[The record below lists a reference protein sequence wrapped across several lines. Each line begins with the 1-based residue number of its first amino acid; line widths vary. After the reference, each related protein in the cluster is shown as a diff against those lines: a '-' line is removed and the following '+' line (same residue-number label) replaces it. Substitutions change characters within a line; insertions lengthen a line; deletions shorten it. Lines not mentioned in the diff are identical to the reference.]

1 MLLNQKSMQ
10 NQLKL
15 LENEFKQELNELIG
29 SGKFI
34 NVQNALSIC
43 QSHLQKSKDFFLSQK
58 SVSPSDEI
66 YYFKYFKPKILAK
79 IIFYRKINDIQIEFP
94 LGDEEVRLRYIK
106 LHLQNG
112 HLFFKQYNT
121 IITYYRHK
129 REHLDEN
136 FFIRENA
143 RLHSDIEHR
152 FLSLDFTHS
161 TGYDEILAEYIALVK
176 VQEFLESVQRDT
188 SKLNLPTLSTEL
200 NESSELKWTSSKS
213 ALVEMI
219 YGLNAV
225 GAVNDGKMEVKR
237 IAFWMGSTFNID
249 IGDVYKTYA
258 EIKNRKGNRSKF
270 LDSLAEG
277 LNNRMN
283 ADEAGMS

>member
-43 QSHLQKSKDFFLSQK
+43 QLHLQKSKDFFLSQK
-58 SVSPSDEI
+58 SVNPSDEI

-106 LHLQNG
+106 LNLQNG

-143 RLHSDIEHR
+143 RLHSDMEHR

-176 VQEFLESVQRDT
+176 VQEFLEGVQKDT
-188 SKLNLPTLSTEL
+188 GKLHLPTISTEL

-258 EIKNRKGNRSKF
+258 EIKNRKGNRTKF

-283 ADEAGMS
+283 ADEAGLN

>member
-1 MLLNQKSMQ
+1 M
-10 NQLKL
+10 
-15 LENEFKQELNELIG
+15 
-29 SGKFI
+29 
-34 NVQNALSIC
+34 
-43 QSHLQKSKDFFLSQK
+43 
-58 SVSPSDEI
+58 
-66 YYFKYFKPKILAK
+66 
-79 IIFYRKINDIQIEFP
+79 
-94 LGDEEVRLRYIK
+94 
-106 LHLQNG
+106 
-112 HLFFKQYNT
+112 
-121 IITYYRHK
+121 
-129 REHLDEN
+129 
-136 FFIRENA
+136 
-143 RLHSDIEHR
+143 
-152 FLSLDFTHS
+152 DFTHS

-176 VQEFLESVQRDT
+176 VQEFLESVQKDT

-258 EIKNRKGNRSKF
+258 EIKNRKGNRTKF

-283 ADEAGMS
+283 ADDAGLS

>member
-1 MLLNQKSMQ
+1 MQ

-94 LGDEEVRLRYIK
+94 LGDEEVRLRYVK

-143 RLHSDIEHR
+143 RLHSDMEHR
-152 FLSLDFTHS
+152 FFSLDFTHS

-176 VQEFLESVQRDT
+176 VQDFLEGVQKDSV
-188 SKLNLPTLSTEL
+188 KLHLPTLSTEL

-258 EIKNRKGNRSKF
+258 EIKNRKSKRTKF